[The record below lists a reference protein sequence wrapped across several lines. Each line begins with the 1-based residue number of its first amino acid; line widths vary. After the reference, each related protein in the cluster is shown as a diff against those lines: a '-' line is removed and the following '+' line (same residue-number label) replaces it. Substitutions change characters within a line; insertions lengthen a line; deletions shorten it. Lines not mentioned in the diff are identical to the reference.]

1 MAWLNFWIN
10 SSSPYSSPIHWIYC
24 GSKLLKKNRQKKT
37 NRQPK
42 RGGYQSNLNILQ
54 FNKNIHN
61 PVMLLVKI
69 GNHSKIRVFADQYYR
84 ANGKKPFQMNK
95 KE

>member
-1 MAWLNFWIN
+1 M
-10 SSSPYSSPIHWIYC
+10 H
-24 GSKLLKKNRQKKT
+24 
-37 NRQPK
+37 
-42 RGGYQSNLNILQ
+42 
-54 FNKNIHN
+54 
-61 PVMLLVKI
+61 LVKI